1 MPALITVDAG
11 KPSVELA
18 ASEEALEHLALA
30 LDRPVDDAGR
40 IEFFAVSVNTLI

>member
-18 ASEEALEHLALA
+18 ASEEALEHLAL
-30 LDRPVDDAGR
+30 DRPVDDAGR

>member
-18 ASEEALEHLALA
+18 ASEEALEHLGP
-30 LDRPVDDAGR
+30 DRPVDEAGR